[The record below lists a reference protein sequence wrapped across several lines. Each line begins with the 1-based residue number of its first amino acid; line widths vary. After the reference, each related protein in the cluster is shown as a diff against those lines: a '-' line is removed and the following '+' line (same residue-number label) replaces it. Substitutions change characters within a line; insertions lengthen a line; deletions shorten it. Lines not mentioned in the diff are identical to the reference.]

1 MQASNEEATVRS
13 FGVPHRIR
21 NAICPAST
29 GIVSGVR
36 GVGGLKLKLGTSR
49 FAHARRPF
57 FFVYMPVRN
66 TNITNTTNNAHE
78 CCSTCVRPLVECQ
91 HTSRTR
97 KRLTSKPR
105 TVPRVSPTHRRHP
118 ERFTGS
124 IVRWCPFRFAFER
137 ARSEE
142 VRPAA
147 GETVPPF
154 SHFREST
161 RFSDADCSA
170 LSPALSKSIVHC

>member
-105 TVPRVSPTHRRHP
+105 TVSRVSPTQRRH
-118 ERFTGS
+118 RGTVYGLD
-124 IVRWCPFRFAFER
+124 
-137 ARSEE
+137 RSQ
-142 VRPAA
+142 VSA
-147 GETVPPF
+147 
-154 SHFREST
+154 SHPCNPRHIRSKKIAPIR
-161 RFSDADCSA
+161 RFS
-170 LSPALSKSIVHC
+170 LN